1 MYIGI
6 GNRTMKIRIN
16 GNSVRMRISKTE
28 LDKFTKTGLLEES
41 TQFGNTTFKYALK
54 TQPGLE
60 NLHSTYFDNTI
71 TIFVPEAMRPKW
83 ADPDIIGFDHNLDIG
98 NGKTLFLLIEKDF
111 ACIDNA
117 LEDQSDNFVNPNA
130 VC

>member
-1 MYIGI
+1 
-6 GNRTMKIRIN
+6 MKIRIN

-41 TQFGNTTFKYALK
+41 TEFGNTVFNYALK
-54 TQPGLE
+54 SQPGLE
-60 NLHSTYFDNTI
+60 NLHSTYSDNTI
-71 TIFVPEAMRPKW
+71 SIFVPEEFRFKW
-83 ADPDIIGFDHNLDIG
+83 PETDTIGFDHNMDIG